1 MYQNCCKKCGSV
13 SLHTEVKGKNT
24 GLYCDDC
31 GAWIKWLGKDELR
44 AFEYANK
51 SRGLRAT
58 AKLYDEAFVNNEVIK
73 RLNRFIDGIDKAID
87 KAIDSVYANP
97 TAEHL
102 KNGQTCKVVG
112 FGQSM
117 TPILK
122 SGQPVIC
129 KPVTEDT
136 ELKKNDIVL
145 CKVKGN
151 YYLHKISAIKNGI
164 SYQISNNHGHVNG
177 TITRSN
183 IFGIVV
189 EIL

>member
-1 MYQNCCKKCGSV
+1 
-13 SLHTEVKGKNT
+13 
-24 GLYCDDC
+24 
-31 GAWIKWLGKDELR
+31 
-44 AFEYANK
+44 
-51 SRGLRAT
+51 
-58 AKLYDEAFVNNEVIK
+58 
-73 RLNRFIDGIDKAID
+73 
-87 KAIDSVYANP
+87 
-97 TAEHL
+97 
-102 KNGQTCKVVG
+102 VVG

-151 YYLHKISAIKNGI
+151 YYLHKISAIKNGV
-164 SYQISNNHGHVNG
+164 SYQISNNHGHING

-183 IFGIVV
+183 IFGVVV

>member
-1 MYQNCCKKCGSV
+1 MKSV
-13 SLHTEVKGKNT
+13 GNDQMKVRFQSYKRGGIQQIMNYDFEGKEN
-24 GLYCDDC
+24 
-31 GAWIKWLGKDELR
+31 
-44 AFEYANK
+44 
-51 SRGLRAT
+51 
-58 AKLYDEAFVNNEVIK
+58 
-73 RLNRFIDGIDKAID
+73 AI
-87 KAIDSVYANP
+87 

-102 KNGQTCKVVG
+102 KNGEICKVVG
-112 FGQSM
+112 YGQSM

-129 KPVTEDT
+129 KPVTKDT
-136 ELKKNDIVL
+136 PLKKNDIVL

-151 YYLHKISAIKNGI
+151 YYLHKISAIKNCV

-177 TITRSN
+177 TINKNN